1 MQNKTELAEQQAVME
16 WAEYQTGRYPELKL
30 LYHIPNEGKRS
41 VVNGANL
48 KRAGLK
54 KGVPDLCLPVAK
66 GYYNSLY
73 IEMKKNRKCRP
84 SADQIE
90 WQIGLNAEGNLAVVC
105 YSADEAIQ
113 TIKDYLNERIN
124 KNDL

>member
-1 MQNKTELAEQQAVME
+1 MQNKTELTEQQAVME

-48 KRAGLK
+48 KKAGLK

-66 GYYNSLY
+66 GNYHSLY
-73 IEMKKNRKCRP
+73 IEMKKNKRCRP
-84 SADQIE
+84 SAEQIE
-90 WQIGLNAEGNLAVVC
+90 
-105 YSADEAIQ
+105 
-113 TIKDYLNERIN
+113 
-124 KNDL
+124 

>member
-1 MQNKTELAEQQAVME
+1 MQNTELTEQQAVME

-48 KRAGLK
+48 KKAGLK

-66 GYYNSLY
+66 GNYHSLY
-73 IEMKKNRKCRP
+73 IEMKKNKRCRP
-84 SADQIE
+84 SAEQIE
-90 WQIGLNAEGNLAVVC
+90 WLTALNAEGNFAVVC
-105 YSADEAIQ
+105 YSAEKAIE
-113 TIKDYLNERIN
+113 TIKWYVNLKEV
-124 KNDL
+124 